1 MTLAQQIANRIKV
14 KLNLMTN
21 QINSLSSGT
30 GNVPVGAT
38 LEYAGSV
45 LPTGFL
51 FCDGAAVSRTNYA
64 NLFTALGI
72 SHGQGDG
79 VNTFNLPDYRGVFL
93 RGVDGGSGRDPDA
106 SSRTALQ
113 AGGNAGDAVG
123 TYQVDAIIEHS
134 HSTQRYGS
142 DVSSNI
148 ISSVNT
154 TNGGNGS
161 VFMTDGAALGANSLV
176 ITRPLSLSGHP
187 IPIALETRVKNVSV
201 NRIIKF

>member
-1 MTLAQQIANRIKV
+1 MTLAQQIANRIKI
-14 KLNLMTN
+14 KLNLMTT

-38 LEYAGSV
+38 LEYAGTV

-51 FCDGAAVSRTNYA
+51 FCDGAAVSRTTYA

-93 RGVDGGSGRDPDA
+93 RGVDGGAGRDPDA

-113 AGGNAGDAVG
+113 AGGNTGDAVG
-123 TYQVDAIIEHS
+123 SYQED
-134 HSTQRYGS
+134 
-142 DVSSNI
+142 
-148 ISSVNT
+148 
-154 TNGGNGS
+154 
-161 VFMTDGAALGANSLV
+161 
-176 ITRPLSLSGHP
+176 
-187 IPIALETRVKNVSV
+187 ALELHKHGSCPYPYPGSGLRSIAPADNVDTSNPSDSYPTSNQVTGKSATETRGKNVSV

>member
-14 KLNLMTN
+14 KLNLMTT
-21 QINSLSSGT
+21 QINSLTSGT

-51 FCDGAAVSRTNYA
+51 FCDGAAVSRTTYA

-93 RGVDGGSGRDPDA
+93 RGVDGGAGRDPDA
-106 SSRTALQ
+106 SSRTALL
-113 AGGNAGDAVG
+113 AGGNTGDTVG
-123 TYQVDAIIEHS
+123 SYQEDAIEFHK
-134 HSTQRYGS
+134 HGS
-142 DVSSNI
+142 YPYPYPGSGLGSIAPAENVDTSNMSANYPTSNQ
-148 ISSVNT
+148 ISGKSAT
-154 TNGGNGS
+154 
-161 VFMTDGAALGANSLV
+161 
-176 ITRPLSLSGHP
+176 
-187 IPIALETRVKNVSV
+187 ETRVKNVSV

>member
-113 AGGNAGDAVG
+113 AGGNTGDTVG
-123 TYQVDAIIEHS
+123 TYQEDAIELHKHGSYPYEYAGSGLTSIAPITNVDTS
-134 HSTQRYGS
+134 NLSAAHST
-142 DVSSNI
+142 SNQ
-148 ISSVNT
+148 ISGKSAT
-154 TNGGNGS
+154 
-161 VFMTDGAALGANSLV
+161 
-176 ITRPLSLSGHP
+176 
-187 IPIALETRVKNVSV
+187 ETRVKNVSV

>member
-1 MTLAQQIANRIKV
+1 MTLAQQIANRIKI
-14 KLNLMTN
+14 KLNLMTT

-38 LEYAGSV
+38 LEYAGTV

-51 FCDGAAVSRTNYA
+51 FCDGAAVSRTTYA

-93 RGVDGGSGRDPDA
+93 RGVDGGAGRDPDA

-113 AGGNAGDAVG
+113 AGGNTGDAVG
-123 TYQVDAIIEHS
+123 SYQEDALQGFKIIDSAQIGVSPGSGLTPSTPGIYNWGNIDSLPVDD
-134 HSTQRYGS
+134 G
-142 DVSSNI
+142 N
-148 ISSVNT
+148 
-154 TNGGNGS
+154 NGIPR
-161 VFMTDGAALGANSLV
+161 
-176 ITRPLSLSGHP
+176 ITS
-187 IPIALETRVKNVSV
+187 ETRSKNVSV

>member
-1 MTLAQQIANRIKV
+1 MTLSQQIANRIKI

-21 QINSLSSGT
+21 QINSIASGT

-38 LEYAGSV
+38 IEYAGNA
-45 LPTGFL
+45 LPAGYL
-51 FCDGAAVSRTNYA
+51 FCDGSPVSRTTYA
-64 NLFTALGI
+64 NLFAALGI

-113 AGGNAGDAVG
+113 AGGNTGDTVG
-123 TYQVDAIIEHS
+123 TYQEDAIEVHQHDETWI
-134 HSTQRYGS
+134 
-142 DVSSNI
+142 DSSG
-148 ISSVNT
+148 
-154 TNGGNGS
+154 TNGAFNNG
-161 VFMTDGAALGANSLV
+161 TDALVYQKS
-176 ITRPLSLSGHP
+176 IKTSYQSSGKS
-187 IPIALETRVKNVSV
+187 ASETRVKNVSV

>member
-1 MTLAQQIANRIKV
+1 MNLSQQIANRIKT

-21 QINSLSSGT
+21 QINSIVSGT

-51 FCDGAAVSRTNYA
+51 FCDGAAVSRTTYA
-64 NLFTALGI
+64 NLFAALGI

-113 AGGNAGDAVG
+113 AGGNTGDAVG
-123 TYQVDAIIEHS
+123 SYQED
-134 HSTQRYGS
+134 
-142 DVSSNI
+142 
-148 ISSVNT
+148 
-154 TNGGNGS
+154 
-161 VFMTDGAALGANSLV
+161 
-176 ITRPLSLSGHP
+176 
-187 IPIALETRVKNVSV
+187 ALELHKHGSYPYPYPGSGLGSITPAENVDTSSPSANYPTSNQVTGKSANETRGKNVSV